1 MEIVKAGDLVVSVSG
16 RDKGE
21 YLLAIKAEGDRVYLV
36 NGKSRKVNSPKK
48 KNVRHVEI
56 VKKAV
61 LTELAEEIESGTPV
75 SDKRVW
81 RLINSVI
88 EK

>member
-1 MEIVKAGDLVVSVSG
+1 MEIIQAGDVVISVSG

-21 YLLAIKAEGDRVYLV
+21 HLLAIKTEGGAVYLV
-36 NGKSRKVNSPKK
+36 NGKSRKVSSPKK
-48 KNVRHVEI
+48 KNVKHVKT

-61 LTELAEEIESGTPV
+61 FTELAEEIASGTPV